1 MLLGEYFHSLD
12 NKGRVVL
19 PSSFRRELEEGC
31 VVAKGQDG
39 QLMIYAIDTFEQLA
53 QEVIATP
60 QDRGGRRFSRTVF
73 AGADHQ
79 EMDKAGRVLIKPEL
93 RQFATLETASEI
105 AVVGVFNH
113 VELWEKERYLADRT
127 AGDERYVEEEN

>member
-12 NKGRVVL
+12 SKGRVVL
-19 PSSFRRELEEGC
+19 PSSFRRELEQGC

-39 QLMIYAIDTFEQLA
+39 QLMIYAVDTFEQLA
-53 QEVIATP
+53 REVINSP

-73 AGADHQ
+73 GGADHQ
-79 EMDKAGRVLIKPEL
+79 EMDKAGRVLVKPEL
-93 RQFATLETASEI
+93 RQFAALEPATEI

-113 VELWEKERYLADRT
+113 VELWEKDRYVADRA
-127 AGDERYVEEEN
+127 AGDERYVEED